1 MLTSNDL
8 QRFMDE
14 HNITGEILI
23 LAAPTLTVTAAAQ
36 AVNTR
41 PDQII
46 KSVLFTI
53 NTERV
58 LAIAGGTRP
67 IERRVIAALYGVGRK
82 RVKLAPPDVVLE
94 TTGFPVGAVPP
105 FGHPQPLRTLLDPR
119 VLEHT
124 EVFGGGGAHNA
135 LLRLTP
141 ESVLNIT
148 QAQVIDLY
156 SQDNDLKSS

>member
-23 LAAPTLTVTAAAQ
+23 LAAPTLTVEAAAQ

-53 NTERV
+53 NTEQV
-58 LAIAGGTRP
+58 LAIAGGTQP
-67 IERRVIAALYGVGRK
+67 IERRVIAALY
-82 RVKLAPPDVVLE
+82 
-94 TTGFPVGAVPP
+94 
-105 FGHPQPLRTLLDPR
+105 
-119 VLEHT
+119 
-124 EVFGGGGAHNA
+124 
-135 LLRLTP
+135 
-141 ESVLNIT
+141 
-148 QAQVIDLY
+148 
-156 SQDNDLKSS
+156 